1 MSGAR
6 SSQAALY
13 VGCCDEA
20 RGAEPGFSRLYY
32 GHEFCERL
40 LPSRAELRAVC
51 ASAGERE
58 LTFTTPYV
66 TERGLG
72 RVRGLCEV
80 LDEERRGAEVVF
92 NDWGVLRLLETEFRG
107 LRPVLGRLL
116 HKMKRGPR
124 LAALADA
131 FGDQTAA
138 YFRSCSLEVPTY
150 QRFLRDRGVERV
162 ELDNVLQGISI
173 DLAASGL
180 RASLYAPYGYIAT
193 TRLCLA
199 ASCEEHGMEDEVGVF
214 GCRKECR
221 RFTFEI
227 AQHGSP
233 GTQYRKGNTIFF
245 ENAVLPEDLG
255 TCGVDRIV
263 TERRIPF

>member
-1 MSGAR
+1 MSGAGPLEL
-6 SSQAALY
+6 ALY
-13 VGCCDEA
+13 VSSAGEA
-20 RGAEPGFSRLYY
+20 SKGEGGHSRLYY

-51 ASAGERE
+51 AAASGRGI
-58 LTFTTPYV
+58 TFVTPYV

-72 RVRGLCEV
+72 RLRGLLEALGEACA
-80 LDEERRGAEVVF
+80 GAEVVF
-92 NDWGVLRLLETEFRG
+92 NDWGTLRLIETEFPG

-131 FGDQTAA
+131 FGDETAA
-138 YFRSCSLEVPTY
+138 YFRTCSLDVPLY
-150 QRFLRDRGVERV
+150 QRFLRSKGVERV
-162 ELDNVLQGISI
+162 ELDNVLQGIAL
-173 DLAASGL
+173 DLGTSGL
-180 RASLYAPYGYIAT
+180 RASLYTPYGYIAT

-199 ASCEEHGMEDEVGVF
+199 ASCDQHGMEDEVGVF

-233 GTQYRKGNTIFF
+233 VKQYRKGNTVFF
-245 ENAVLPEDLG
+245 ENARLPANLAG
-255 TCGVDRIV
+255 SGIDRIV
-263 TERRIPF
+263 NEPRIPF